1 MTSDARRVAN
11 RANAQKS
18 TGPRSREGK
27 ARSSQ
32 NATRH
37 GLTRSSA
44 DDPAAQGRLAGQAAS
59 LAGEAASP
67 ALLAQAQLVAAAQID
82 VAWARAARIRLQG
95 RWSEALLASPAAG
108 DHDETAAAPIDP
120 HLFEALALAGTLDH
134 AALAVPGP
142 AVRGARKTLARIDR
156 LLASSR
162 KTMREHER
170 SERKARSR
178 RAHKPQP
185 RPRPPRPLR
194 APRPAAPPHG
204 RATLG
209 RVERRRSL
217 RTSEPSRR
225 RRGPAGC

>member
-44 DDPAAQGRLAGQAAS
+44 DDPAAQGRLAGLAAS

-67 ALLAQAQLVAAAQID
+67 ALLAQAQVVAAAQID
-82 VAWARAARIRLQG
+82 MAWARAARIRLQG

-170 SERKARSR
+170 SERRREAEGLTSLSHDLARLDRYER
-178 RAHKPQP
+178 RA
-185 RPRPPRPLR
+185 L
-194 APRPAAPPHG
+194 
-204 RATLG
+204 
-209 RVERRRSL
+209 
-217 RTSEPSRR
+217 SRR
-225 RRGPAGC
+225 RTAVRRLDELRAETTGRSRPAGDAAGSTP